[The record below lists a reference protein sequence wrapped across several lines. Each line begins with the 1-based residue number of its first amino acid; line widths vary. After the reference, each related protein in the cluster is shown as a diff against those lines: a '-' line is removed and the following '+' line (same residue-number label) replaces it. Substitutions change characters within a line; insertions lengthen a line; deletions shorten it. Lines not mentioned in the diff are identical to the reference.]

1 MITVEVVSI
10 SGAVPPR
17 RMSAQID
24 ERGGNIGRSPDC
36 TLVLTDEKRAVS
48 RVHAELSFR
57 DGKFHVV
64 DQGTNP
70 LKVNGVAPGKGNAM
84 AIKDGDRLVIGPYEL
99 EVREPEPESPP
110 TQQLRPPPRAAVPA
124 SPMSAAKAAPASGN
138 PFDDLFG
145 AAGAGS
151 PAATGSGS
159 VFADLGFG
167 SDPAPAQASPSSRPA
182 PAASDPFSGSGLP
195 SDFDPMA
202 APVEPQPLLPPAGA
216 NLPDSA
222 FDFDFAPS
230 SPQAP
235 GEGSLDALF
244 GLSSGSSSDPF
255 AGGPLGKPAP
265 SGSGGSDS
273 GLTQWLGG
281 IKPAAAAPVSDHLP
295 AINAAFEPPRALKP
309 ETPPLLPE
317 LDDDFAAAFA
327 PPASAPVPAP
337 PTPAKF
343 ELPQLKA
350 ETPLPPQPPPRP
362 AAPPTATNPAR
373 ALGPAAPPNELL
385 AALLAGLDSPDL
397 VIDELTPE
405 LMHKLGTLMHE
416 ATSGTVAL
424 LGARGTVK
432 REMRADV
439 TMIASGRNNPLK
451 FSPDARLALRYLF
464 GPQMPGFMQADEAMR
479 DAYNDLRAHE
489 FGFMAGL
496 RAALGGVLKRFDPE
510 QIETRLPDKG
520 GFALIA
526 ANRKAKL
533 WDLFA
538 ELYRQVSVEAEEDF
552 HALFG
557 REFLRAYEEHVDA
570 MERGQK
576 LQIKK

>member
-1 MITVEVVSI
+1 MITVEVVSV
-10 SGAVPPR
+10 GGTAPPR

-24 ERGGNIGRSPDC
+24 ERGGSIGRSPDC

-57 DGKFHVV
+57 DGQFHLV

-70 LKVNGVAPGKGNAM
+70 LKVNGVAPGKGNSVS
-84 AIKDGDRLVIGPYEL
+84 IKNGDRLVIGPYEL
-99 EVREPEPESPP
+99 EVRAPEAEMPP
-110 TQQLRPPPRAAVPA
+110 TQQLRPTPPVPA
-124 SPMSAAKAAPASGN
+124 PAPTPAPARTSAPASGN

-145 AAGAGS
+145 AASGGA
-151 PAATGSGS
+151 PAAAGSGS

-167 SDPAPAQASPSSRPA
+167 ADPAAVRPA
-182 PAASDPFSGSGLP
+182 AAKPDPFASSGLP
-195 SDFDPMA
+195 ADFDPMA
-202 APVEPQPLLPPAGA
+202 APAPTEPPLPPAGA
-216 NLPDSA
+216 GLPDSD
-222 FDFDFAPS
+222 FDFDFAPAS
-230 SPQAP
+230 TRAP

-244 GLSSGSSSDPF
+244 GLSSSSSADPF
-255 AGGPLGKPAP
+255 ADSPLGKPAP
-265 SGSGGSDS
+265 SGGGGTDS

-295 AINAAFEPPRALKP
+295 AINSAFEPPRALRP
-309 ETPPLLPE
+309 EVPAAPPPLLDE
-317 LDDDFAAAFA
+317 DFAAAFA
-327 PPASAPVPAP
+327 PAAAAPVAPTTPTPFELPPIEAEPAP
-337 PTPAKF
+337 PTP
-343 ELPQLKA
+343 PRM
-350 ETPLPPQPPPRP
+350 PRP
-362 AAPPTATNPAR
+362 ATPAPAAMPAR
-373 ALGPAAPPNELL
+373 TPGPAAPANELL
-385 AALLAGLDSPDL
+385 EALLAGLDAPDL

-451 FSPDARLALRYLF
+451 FSPDARLALRYMF
-464 GPQMPGFMQADEAMR
+464 GPPMPGFMQADEAMR

-496 RAALGGVLKRFDPE
+496 RAALGGVLKRFDPDL
-510 QIETRLPDKG
+510 IESRLPDKG
-520 GFALIA
+520 GFALMA
-526 ANRKAKL
+526 ANRKARL
-533 WDLFA
+533 WDMFG
-538 ELYRQVSVEAEEDF
+538 ELYRQISVEAEEDF

-557 REFLRAYEEHVDA
+557 REFLRAYEEHVEA

-576 LQIKK
+576 LQTRK